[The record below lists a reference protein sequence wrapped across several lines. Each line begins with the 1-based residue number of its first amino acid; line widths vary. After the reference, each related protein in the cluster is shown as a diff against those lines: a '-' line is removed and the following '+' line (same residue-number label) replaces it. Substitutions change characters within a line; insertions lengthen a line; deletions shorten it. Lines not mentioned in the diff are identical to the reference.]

1 MRQAS
6 DSNKVIEKRAPHTAT
21 ISAASSALRWSA
33 TSLSLSMS
41 RIRSRDR
48 RPDRAGLDRAR
59 VTATPG
65 SGGIALD
72 RVGDYLVERLER
84 G

>member
-1 MRQAS
+1 VQ
-6 DSNKVIEKRAPHTAT
+6 DQT
-21 ISAASSALRWSA
+21 
-33 TSLSLSMS
+33 
-41 RIRSRDR
+41 
-48 RPDRAGLDRAR
+48 